1 MAHVKVRGRQEPVHI
16 NKIVCLGANYA
27 GHNKEM
33 GRDNKPEAILFLKPT
48 TAIIGAG
55 QAIRLPAFSTEV
67 HHEVELVL
75 LLGAGGKRIPAAEAR
90 ACIAAIGVGLDMTA
104 RDVQRAAK
112 QHGLPWT
119 MGKGFDTSA
128 SLSEFLPLSDD
139 IDPDNLELT
148 LTVNGEIRQ
157 QARTSAMIH
166 GTSALIAYISRFF
179 TLEPG
184 DLIYTG
190 TPEGV
195 GLVKAGDRLRITLGD
210 MVSAEF
216 PVEEELPLEKC

>member
-1 MAHVKVRGRQEPVHI
+1 MAHVQVRGRREPVTI
-16 NKIVCLGANYA
+16 GKIVCLGANYA

-48 TAIIGAG
+48 TAIIREG
-55 QAIRLPAFSTEV
+55 QPIVLPAFSTEV

-75 LLGAGGKRIPAAEAR
+75 LLGKGGKRISASGAR
-90 ACIAAIGVGLDMTA
+90 SLIAAIGIGLDMTA

-128 SLSEFLPLSDD
+128 ALSEFVPLTDD
-139 IDPDNLELT
+139 IDPDDLPLS
-148 LTVNGEIRQ
+148 LTVNGEVRQ
-157 QARTSAMIH
+157 QARTSDMIH
-166 GTSALIAYISRFF
+166 NTSALIAYISRFF
-179 TLEPG
+179 TLEAG

-195 GLVKAGDRLRITLGD
+195 GLVKAGDRLRISLGD
-210 MVSAEF
+210 LVNAEF
-216 PVEEELPLEKC
+216 GIIEELPGEKC